1 MPWRLVKWG
10 IIFNKKWPLQRVL
23 LVLVNCRQYNKD
35 DLTTKMTLLPNGC
48 NLQQS
53 LLKQLLLLL
62 RRILKLFVNLVI
74 VNVGKY

>member
-23 LVLVNCRQYNKD
+23 LVLVNCRQYKKD
-35 DLTTKMTLLPNGC
+35 DLTTKLLYLNGC

-53 LLKQLLLLL
+53 LLMQLLLLL
-62 RRILKLFVNLVI
+62 RRILKLFVNLVT
-74 VNVGKY
+74 VNVAKY